1 MIPNQ
6 MFLPRESFSEV
17 MMHVAAV
24 AAIQNIEV
32 TAEMIRSIVIEN
44 RFDFRKSMNF
54 LQFWSNSRCSENFCF
69 WPYRHSGENLVFNSS
84 YFELDDEIQ
93 LFFAFSNFLP
103 YFCFLHPNRTLP
115 VVPPSAQLV
124 VSSVSPVVISQ
135 SGGEV
140 TIQGELAE
148 VAEVWLCGVTTYK
161 LNIRKHRTTC
171 ILVDIPSVPPGL
183 YHLKFL
189 LRNGLIGEFQRDQR
203 WFGNVGIL
211 VVSFVTA
218 EPNSEDEFE
227 EQPINWGN
235 EGSEG
240 NQWNQRKVRNHRIV
254 ESEEDS
260 ENDLVLEVM
269 NKEYRKI
276 VPNSELPEIESI
288 LSLCELYDSIETCSL
303 LSSTSFS
310 RYKVIIYL
318 LLKRRYTLMT
328 ISWEMNTFIP
338 LSFILIHRWFRPFY
352 HLRIKYF
359 SDR

>member
-1 MIPNQ
+1 M
-6 MFLPRESFSEV
+6 
-17 MMHVAAV
+17 
-24 AAIQNIEV
+24 
-32 TAEMIRSIVIEN
+32 
-44 RFDFRKSMNF
+44 
-54 LQFWSNSRCSENFCF
+54 
-69 WPYRHSGENLVFNSS
+69 
-84 YFELDDEIQ
+84 
-93 LFFAFSNFLP
+93 
-103 YFCFLHPNRTLP
+103 
-115 VVPPSAQLV
+115 
-124 VSSVSPVVISQ
+124 
-135 SGGEV
+135 

-338 LSFILIHRWFRPFY
+338 LSFILIHRWFRLSY
-352 HLRIKYF
+352 HLRIKPT